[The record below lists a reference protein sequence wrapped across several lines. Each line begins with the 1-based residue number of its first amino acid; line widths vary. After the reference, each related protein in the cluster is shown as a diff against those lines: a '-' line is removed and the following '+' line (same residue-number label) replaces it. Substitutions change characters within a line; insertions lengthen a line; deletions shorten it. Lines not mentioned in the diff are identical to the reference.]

1 MHKALFRFGIA
12 RLVFAAMVMLSG
24 AHPAMADPGPPPPV
38 AGPAPDK
45 SDDTLLNPTQAAA
58 MRGFSTDRPTKST
71 LPYTVD
77 AGHVQIETDLAVYAV
92 GTQAGARQRG
102 WTLFDPTFKLGLT
115 STIDLEV
122 QATPHE
128 AVITRTASS
137 RSASTGWGDTY
148 ARVKVNL
155 IGDDGGALAIAVAP
169 SIKLPTAP
177 AALGNR
183 AVEGGVIVPVSVSLP
198 KGFTL
203 VSSPEID
210 VLRNTRSAG
219 YHESAN
225 FLLNLSHPVGKRWT
239 VYAELF
245 TTRSFEHA
253 VAPVYTVDTAVSFAI
268 SPRLQWDM
276 GANFKIAGTVPGAQ
290 IYTGLSRRF

>member
-38 AGPAPDK
+38 TGPAPDK

-92 GTQAGARQRG
+92 GTQAGARLRG
-102 WTLFDPTFKLGLT
+102 WTLFDPTIKLGLT

-128 AVITRTASS
+128 AVISRTGSS
-137 RSASTGWGDTY
+137 RSATTGWGDTY

-210 VLRNTRSAG
+210 VLRNTRSAR

-290 IYTGLSRRF
+290 VYTGLSRRF